1 MTGIDEQI
9 HVLRVCKKQLDKLA
23 PMAQVSVLK
32 MLLDAVDE
40 SAPPP
45 KGQTVIPG
53 ALEATRLR

>member
-45 KGQTVIPG
+45 KRSDGHPRGPG
-53 ALEATRLR
+53 GDEA